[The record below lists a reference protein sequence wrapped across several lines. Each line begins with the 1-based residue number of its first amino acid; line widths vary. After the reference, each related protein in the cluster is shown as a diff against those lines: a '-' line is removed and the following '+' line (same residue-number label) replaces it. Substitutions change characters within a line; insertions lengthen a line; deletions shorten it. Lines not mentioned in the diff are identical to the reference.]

1 MAPRIFGIF
10 FLLGRCCGFRPR
22 AAIQS
27 VRMSAVVLLERFTSK
42 SQTSALRI
50 VCWPQPSTAIKPVTR
65 STRALLLMLAMLW
78 QALFWVTPIGQ
89 SKQIQDVENLV
100 AHSQA
105 VDHHHHDDQSLH
117 VDDSA
122 ESQFHHHAHE
132 AVEPAALLP
141 VVVEGPFFTPPGA
154 PPTALL
160 ALWASAFLQGPLRP
174 PQPHA

>member
-1 MAPRIFGIF
+1 MCDASASEYY
-10 FLLGRCCGFRPR
+10 RPR

-105 VDHHHHDDQSLH
+105 VDHHHDDQSLH